1 MKLAQGERVGHW
13 TLQRQI
19 GKGGNGFVWL
29 ANDPEGRMAAIKFL
43 NSDHFGKQRETR
55 FRDEI
60 KFLTNE
66 TKRPGVLP
74 LIECYVPDISTQE
87 DGPWLATPVAKCFT
101 ELELAG
107 VEKLTELVRHIEAVG
122 QTLAKLHAENKWHR
136 DLKPENLFILDG
148 TTPVI
153 GDFGLVDFPGK
164 DANTRDSE
172 TLGSRNYTAP
182 ELEGDAADAPAGK
195 ADVYSLAK
203 TFWVLASGKRYP
215 PPGTLRMDTPELRF
229 SKQCPH
235 PRAGYF
241 DRLLEDGTAYAP
253 SDRPTMQCFA
263 EELSAW
269 LKPQPIGI
277 GRTDLGALARENE
290 SIFEVEN
297 KTERDRKER
306 IQSAEEIL
314 RSFDPVL
321 SKIAMDLSAFVKRE
335 IHVEKGAYDLPG
347 KFHFVELFR
356 SVRLVSRSANQVK
369 VTVTANHRFTV
380 SLHSFVQ
387 VEALD
392 NDTIRVLVGH
402 LVQPRANGNLLIV
415 WKPWTKEAIRPRSSA
430 HLENESKALGIELL
444 ENLGPASR
452 EFVEKIRKL
461 QSDPA

>member
-172 TLGSRNYTAP
+172 TLG
-182 ELEGDAADAPAGK
+182 
-195 ADVYSLAK
+195 
-203 TFWVLASGKRYP
+203 
-215 PPGTLRMDTPELRF
+215 
-229 SKQCPH
+229 
-235 PRAGYF
+235 
-241 DRLLEDGTAYAP
+241 
-253 SDRPTMQCFA
+253 
-263 EELSAW
+263 
-269 LKPQPIGI
+269 
-277 GRTDLGALARENE
+277 
-290 SIFEVEN
+290 
-297 KTERDRKER
+297 
-306 IQSAEEIL
+306 
-314 RSFDPVL
+314 
-321 SKIAMDLSAFVKRE
+321 
-335 IHVEKGAYDLPG
+335 
-347 KFHFVELFR
+347 
-356 SVRLVSRSANQVK
+356 
-369 VTVTANHRFTV
+369 
-380 SLHSFVQ
+380 
-387 VEALD
+387 
-392 NDTIRVLVGH
+392 
-402 LVQPRANGNLLIV
+402 
-415 WKPWTKEAIRPRSSA
+415 
-430 HLENESKALGIELL
+430 
-444 ENLGPASR
+444 
-452 EFVEKIRKL
+452 
-461 QSDPA
+461 